1 MPRKRNSSV
10 SRRKSKAAGA
20 NTSFGRDLIT
30 AARQILAHVRG
41 EKVLPSYTLS
51 EAPDVKAIRERM
63 GMSQSEFAAIFALNR
78 RTLQQWEQG
87 KSRPDGA
94 VSAYLT
100 VIARNP
106 EAVMQA
112 LAIR

>member
-1 MPRKRNSSV
+1 MPKKKSS
-10 SRRKSKAAGA
+10 SISPRKSKTAGA
-20 NTSFGRDLIT
+20 DTPFGRDLIA
-30 AARQILAHVRG
+30 AARQIVAHVRG
-41 EKVLPSYTLS
+41 EKVLPSYTIA
-51 EAPDVKAIRERM
+51 EAPDVRAIRERM
-63 GMSQSEFAAIFALNR
+63 GMSQSEFAAVFALNR

-106 EAVMQA
+106 EAVMDA
-112 LAIR
+112 LALR